1 VLNVNKSVL
10 FARKTTNKSHL
21 TIFNSSQCFMI
32 SKTEPHKIIAQ
43 GVKSS
48 KNGLYKLVDRKPH
61 INPKEHQALS
71 LEKTNIVRLWYI
83 RLRRLN
89 F

>member
-1 VLNVNKSVL
+1 MPNVNKKKL
-10 FARKTTNKSHL
+10 FVGKIIDKSHL
-21 TIFNSSQCFMI
+21 TILNSSQCLII
-32 SKTEPHKIIAQ
+32 SKTEPHKIIGQ

-48 KNGLYKLVDRKPH
+48 KNGLYKLIGRKTC

-71 LEKTNIVRLWYI
+71 LGKTNIVI
-83 RLRRLN
+83 